1 MWFIMLFIALI
12 YDTILYF
19 LRNQIYY
26 IFLQYNKSTR
36 KSWVVRMNA
45 MFYWIYCTANKFPY
59 LFLRPNSICNLNDTK
74 NDAYNAIF
82 IREKIIIWLEYIVGT
97 IRKLLG
103 IRIVYICISAY
114 YIYINHKQFFKI
126 LSNKTYIIVTSIDYL
141 KYIQSIWSCF
151 EQNGSVILI
160 ISIVILLFYIQRLKS
175 QSSKYELEAILT
187 LKNEKKVKVVANV
200 QTKIKLLMIQLHNVL
215 CENANT
221 IKKIIDDMDRWNKYS
236 DKQIGFD
243 VNKYNIQEYKEYIDK
258 LKEYIKKI
266 EDIGALDI
274 FWKSNRNA
282 FLQLKYLGLIGSDN
296 WSYYGEYISQA
307 DKPIIDNI
315 LSEPISEKNYNGV
328 RRNMIVRFNF
338 AISFINCIECYL
350 VFLNR
355 RMNRYKRIK
364 KKIVNTKKVKQILED
379 IK

>member
-126 LSNKTYIIVTSIDYL
+126 LSN
-141 KYIQSIWSCF
+141 
-151 EQNGSVILI
+151 
-160 ISIVILLFYIQRLKS
+160 
-175 QSSKYELEAILT
+175 KYELEAILT

>member
-200 QTKIKLLMIQLHNVL
+200 QTKIKLLMIQLHNV
-215 CENANT
+215 
-221 IKKIIDDMDRWNKYS
+221 
-236 DKQIGFD
+236 
-243 VNKYNIQEYKEYIDK
+243 
-258 LKEYIKKI
+258 
-266 EDIGALDI
+266 
-274 FWKSNRNA
+274 
-282 FLQLKYLGLIGSDN
+282 FLQ
-296 WSYYGEYISQA
+296 
-307 DKPIIDNI
+307 
-315 LSEPISEKNYNGV
+315 
-328 RRNMIVRFNF
+328 
-338 AISFINCIECYL
+338 
-350 VFLNR
+350 
-355 RMNRYKRIK
+355 IK
-364 KKIVNTKKVKQILED
+364 
-379 IK
+379 